1 MSLRK
6 STPIEKFCKH
16 TGMGDYILWNFF
28 APCMYIHTRNT
39 YNIRLALN
47 GIPHTRYQLL
57 VWYIYRVAEC
67 VHSKELCVWYNKQ
80 VKPLVGEKNED
91 KSLQQEYRLSILEQL
106 TTVALDMVRES
117 PSCLV
122 RWYTLCVCFTP
133 KPDVST
139 AIEVATVTA
148 YQAKVEGRVRERE
161 RTKSIR

>member
-1 MSLRK
+1 M
-6 STPIEKFCKH
+6 
-16 TGMGDYILWNFF
+16 
-28 APCMYIHTRNT
+28 
-39 YNIRLALN
+39 RLALN
-47 GIPHTRYQLL
+47 GIPHKHYHFTCM
-57 VWYIYRVAEC
+57 IYRVAEC
-67 VHSKELCVWYNKQ
+67 TLQKSFAFDIIIYKQ
-80 VKPLVGEKNED
+80 VKPLVDEKKED

-122 RWYTLCVCFTP
+122 KCYTLCVCLTP

-139 AIEVATVTA
+139 AMEVAMVMA